1 MIKEHV
7 KKKINYYKKIFFNF
21 LLIKPTVGIDFIS
34 KTLYYEDRTI
44 RL

>member
-1 MIKEHV
+1 MFDTFDGKNHV
-7 KKKINYYKKIFFNF
+7 KYIKLKNKK
-21 LLIKPTVGIDFIS
+21 KPTVGIDFIS

>member
-1 MIKEHV
+1 MFDTFDGKDHV
-7 KKKINYYKKIFFNF
+7 SFEFNY
-21 LLIKPTVGIDFIS
+21 KPTVGIDFIS